1 MEQLDLKIELLKN
14 QKELLNAKIERLQSQ
29 LRNIDTKISHLEY
42 EKSKN
47 ERTTKRSSVTTSNL
61 WS

>member
-14 QKELLNAKIERLQSQ
+14 QKELLNAKIERLLSQ
-29 LRNIDTKISHLEY
+29 VRNIDTKISHLEY
-42 EKSKN
+42 EKSKS